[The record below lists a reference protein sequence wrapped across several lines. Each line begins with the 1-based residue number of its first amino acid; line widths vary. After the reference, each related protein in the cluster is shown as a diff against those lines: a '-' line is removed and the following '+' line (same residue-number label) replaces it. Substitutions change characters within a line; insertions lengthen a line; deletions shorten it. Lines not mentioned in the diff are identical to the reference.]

1 MLGSPQT
8 AIAGGTGMGGT
19 MTDSK
24 GTPGDETEVAS
35 RAVSKSELFFGFLKI
50 GLLGFGGIA
59 PWARRVIVEER
70 QWVTDKE
77 FAAILGVGQI
87 LPGPNTMNA
96 AVMLGDRFQGV
107 TGVLLCLVGQML
119 MPLVIV
125 TSLAVVYQRFAAIP
139 EVRAALIGAAAG
151 AAGLVLGTALKMTQK
166 IKPSPLALVVAV
178 IPFVAIG
185 LLDWPLVPVVVTM
198 VPLSIALAAVERR
211 A

>member
-1 MLGSPQT
+1 
-8 AIAGGTGMGGT
+8 MGGT
-19 MTDSK
+19 MTDSEVS
-24 GTPGDETEVAS
+24 PGHQGEGAP
-35 RAVSKSELFFGFLKI
+35 RAVSKRELFFGFLKI

-59 PWARRVIVEER
+59 PWARHVIVEER

-96 AVMLGDRFQGV
+96 AVMLGDRFQGI
-107 TGVLLCLVGQML
+107 TGVWLCLVGQMV

-125 TSLAVVYQRFAAIP
+125 TSLAVVYQRFASIP

-185 LLDWPLVPVVVTM
+185 LLEWPLVPVVITM
-198 VPLSIALAAVERR
+198 VPLSIALAAAERR

>member
-1 MLGSPQT
+1 
-8 AIAGGTGMGGT
+8 

-24 GTPGDETEVAS
+24 ASADHQGERAS
-35 RAVSKSELFFGFLKI
+35 RAVSKSELFIGFLKI

-59 PWARRVIVEER
+59 PWARHVIVEER

-107 TGVLLCLVGQML
+107 TGVLLCLVGQMV

-125 TSLAVVYQRFAAIP
+125 TSLALVYQRFASVP
-139 EVRAALIGAAAG
+139 EVRAALIGAAAA

-166 IKPSPLALVVAV
+166 IRPSPLALLVAV
-178 IPFVAIG
+178 VPFVAIG
-185 LLDWPLVPVVVTM
+185 LLDWPLVPVVITM

>member
-1 MLGSPQT
+1 MGETMTESTGSPEHQGES
-8 AIAGGTGMGGT
+8 AL
-19 MTDSK
+19 
-24 GTPGDETEVAS
+24 
-35 RAVSKSELFFGFLKI
+35 RAVSKRELFFGFLKI

-59 PWARRVIVEER
+59 PWARHVIVEER
-70 QWVTDKE
+70 RWVTDQE

-107 TGVLLCLVGQML
+107 IGVLLCLVGQMV

-125 TSLAVVYQRFAAIP
+125 MSLAVVYQRFASIP

-198 VPLSIALAAVERR
+198 VPLSIALASLERR

>member
-1 MLGSPQT
+1 MLGSPLT
-8 AIAGGTGMGGT
+8 AIAGGTGMGGM
-19 MTDSK
+19 MTDSR
-24 GTPGDETEVAS
+24 GTPGDESEVAS

-96 AVMLGDRFQGV
+96 AVMLEDRFQGV

-125 TSLAVVYQRFAAIP
+125 TSLAVVYQRFASIP

-166 IKPSPLALVVAV
+166 IKPSRLALVVAV

>member
-1 MLGSPQT
+1 
-8 AIAGGTGMGGT
+8 

-24 GTPGDETEVAS
+24 ASADHQGERAS
-35 RAVSKSELFFGFLKI
+35 RAVSKSELFIGFLKI

-59 PWARRVIVEER
+59 PWARHVIVEER

-107 TGVLLCLVGQML
+107 TGVLLCLVGQMV

-125 TSLAVVYQRFAAIP
+125 TSLALVYQRFASVP
-139 EVRAALIGAAAG
+139 EVRAALIGAAAA

-166 IKPSPLALVVAV
+166 IKPSPLALLVAV
-178 IPFVAIG
+178 VPFVAIG
-185 LLDWPLVPVVVTM
+185 LLDWPLVPVVITM

>member
-1 MLGSPQT
+1 
-8 AIAGGTGMGGT
+8 MGGT

-24 GTPGDETEVAS
+24 VSPDHQGESAP

-59 PWARRVIVEER
+59 PWARHVIVEER

-107 TGVLLCLVGQML
+107 IGVLLCLVGQMV

-125 TSLAVVYQRFAAIP
+125 TSLAVVYQHFASIP

-185 LLDWPLVPVVVTM
+185 LLEWPLVPVVVTM